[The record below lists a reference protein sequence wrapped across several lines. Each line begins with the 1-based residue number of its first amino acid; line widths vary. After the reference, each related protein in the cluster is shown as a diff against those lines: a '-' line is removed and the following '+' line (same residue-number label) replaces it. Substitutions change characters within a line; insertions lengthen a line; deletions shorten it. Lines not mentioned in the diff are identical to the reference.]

1 MKHTEVKTPR
11 LAAGPLGPAPSG
23 PDLPVAMVLG
33 RDSGNRSL
41 SMSLLFSNIS
51 ILLLLMLSHQ
61 IQRTKPLKI

>member
-11 LAAGPLGPAPSG
+11 LAAGPLGPALSG

-51 ILLLLMLSHQ
+51 IQ
-61 IQRTKPLKI
+61 IATYAVTPNPGD

>member
-51 ILLLLMLSHQ
+51 IQ
-61 IQRTKPLKI
+61 IATYAVTPNPGDQTF

>member
-23 PDLPVAMVLG
+23 PDLPVAVVLG

-51 ILLLLMLSHQ
+51 IQ
-61 IQRTKPLKI
+61 IATYAVTPNPGD

>member
-23 PDLPVAMVLG
+23 PDLPVAVVLG

-61 IQRTKPLKI
+61 IQGTKPLKI

>member
-11 LAAGPLGPAPSG
+11 LAAGPLGPAPNG

-51 ILLLLMLSHQ
+51 IQ
-61 IQRTKPLKI
+61 IATYAVTPNPED

>member
-51 ILLLLMLSHQ
+51 IQ
-61 IQRTKPLKI
+61 IATYAVTPNPGD